1 MIRKIKMMHEKIHLT
16 LVLMN
21 LMHLSFKNSGDAPA
35 VVGAKR
41 IFCNYSQASMKEY

>member
-1 MIRKIKMMHEKIHLT
+1 MNKMIYEKSNVALA
-16 LVLMN
+16 LMN
-21 LMHLSFKNSGDAPA
+21 FKHLSFENSCDAPA